1 MHVSN
6 LALTTA
12 VASAMSL
19 AIAGCASTSGT
30 TAASPTAQPR
40 DGIVVEVPL
49 IARPGGESAEWWFRN
64 GAAQAAARGA
74 TQGRAKNIIL
84 FIGDGMSLTTVA
96 AARILEGQR
105 KGASGEENRL
115 SWEDFPD
122 TALSRTYNTN
132 SQTPDSAGTASA
144 MATGVKT
151 RLGVLGIGQQAMR
164 GNCAQAKA
172 ARVLTLWEL
181 AAASGMAT
189 GVVTT
194 TPVTDATPASTY
206 AHTAERNWENDSDMP
221 AAALAAGCI
230 DSARQL
236 IEASPGRRPDVVMGG
251 GRKNFMPATEADPEY
266 PDQMGDRRD
275 GRNLISE
282 WQQRHPAGRYVWNA
296 AQLAAAPAEG
306 PLLALF
312 EPDAMRYA
320 HERAGDAGGEPSLAE
335 MTRAA
340 IARLSR
346 IDAHKGAN
354 GFVLLVEGGRI
365 DHAHHAGNAYRAL
378 DETIELSNAV
388 RVATE
393 MTSAADTLILVTA
406 DHSHS
411 LTFSGYPR
419 RGNPIL
425 GKVQGGSRE
434 STATLEPGKLARD
447 AIDLPYTTLGY
458 SSGPGYAG
466 ATDQQP
472 QGPKFLRKRATTMQP
487 STGGRPD
494 LTDVDTENPDYLQ
507 EALIPMRS
515 EAHGGDDVGIWAQGP
530 GSSAVRGS
538 VEQNTI
544 FHFLLQATPRLR
556 ASLCAKGDCDANGV
570 PVILPKPA
578 DFGME

>member
-1 MHVSN
+1 MHISN
-6 LALTTA
+6 IALPFA
-12 VASAMSL
+12 FFLVV
-19 AIAGCASTSGT
+19 AGCASTAGT
-30 TAASPTAQPR
+30 STAARTAQA
-40 DGIVVEVPL
+40 GASIVVEVPV

-74 TQGRAKNIIL
+74 MQGKAKNIIL

-96 AARILEGQR
+96 AARIMEGQR

-151 RLGVLGIGQQAMR
+151 RLGVLGIGQQAVR
-164 GNCAQAKA
+164 GNCEQAQA
-172 ARVLTLWEL
+172 ARLLTLWEL
-181 AAASGMAT
+181 AATSGMAT

-236 IEASPGRRPDVVMGG
+236 IEAPAGHHLEVVMGG
-251 GRKNFMPATEADPEY
+251 GRKNFLPATEADPEY
-266 PDQMGDRRD
+266 PDQMGERRD
-275 GRNLISE
+275 GRNLVVE
-282 WQQRHPAGRYVWNA
+282 WQQRNPAGRYVWNA
-296 AQLAAAPAEG
+296 AQLAAAPADG

-312 EPDAMRYA
+312 EPDVMHYA
-320 HERAGDAGGEPSLAE
+320 HERAGDAAGEPSLAE

-346 IDAHKGAN
+346 IGADKGSN

-393 MTSAADTLILVTA
+393 MTSADDTLILVTA
-406 DHSHS
+406 DHSHT

-419 RGNPIL
+419 RGDPIL
-425 GKVQGGSRE
+425 GKVHGGSRE
-434 STATLEPGKLARD
+434 SNATVEPAKLARD
-447 AIDLPYTTLGY
+447 AIGLPYTTLGY
-458 SSGPGYAG
+458 FSGPGYVG
-466 ATDQQP
+466 ASDQQP
-472 QGPKFLRKRATTMQP
+472 QGPKFLRKRPATIQP

-494 LTDVDTENPDYLQ
+494 LTDVDTEHPDYLQ

-515 EAHGGDDVGIWAQGP
+515 EAHGGDDVGIWARGP

-544 FHFLLQATPRLR
+544 FHVLLQATPHLR
-556 ASLCAKGDCDANGV
+556 AALCAKGDCDANGV
-570 PVILPKPA
+570 PVILPKPT
-578 DFGME
+578 DFGVE